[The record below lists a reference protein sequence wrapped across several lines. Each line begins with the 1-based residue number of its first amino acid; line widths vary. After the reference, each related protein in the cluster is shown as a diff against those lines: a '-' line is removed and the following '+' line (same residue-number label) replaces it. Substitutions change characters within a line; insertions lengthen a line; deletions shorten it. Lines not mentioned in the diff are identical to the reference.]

1 MRMRLIIAV
10 GVWWLCHLPV
20 AFAHNLALPAPV
32 LAALQRAK
40 VPSDALHV
48 VVMEANGSQKTSP
61 LLSHEATTSINPASL
76 IKLATTIAALD
87 LLGPTFVWRTPVYID
102 GPVRDGVLQ
111 GNVYVRG
118 SGDPRLV
125 VERVWLLMRR

>member
-40 VPSDALHV
+40 VPNDALHV
-48 VVMEANGSQKTSP
+48 VVMEANGSQKT
-61 LLSHEATTSINPASL
+61 
-76 IKLATTIAALD
+76 
-87 LLGPTFVWRTPVYID
+87 
-102 GPVRDGVLQ
+102 
-111 GNVYVRG
+111 
-118 SGDPRLV
+118 
-125 VERVWLLMRR
+125 